1 MSVFAEIDANMGVET
16 EENNEVKETVVDN
29 TTSEVTKASSNESV
43 ATETSSK
50 DDASAVEKT
59 IKESSNKEIT
69 TERKAEVT
77 AVDDEEELKVPE
89 INYDDFKPIIN
100 FNDLSD
106 DEIIDTA
113 LNRLMQDTYF
123 GINGLPLIACFLYV
137 YNRAKK
143 DINFAEKVLLKSK
156 NFANAF
162 KYLEKQIKALANGSN
177 GIGLDHR
184 QIFAILDDYYFLDDI
199 AIAEKEAR
207 AKAIANKKKTRKSKT
222 ETKVATKVATA
233 KKEKK
238 SKEKVEEQPLNLFS
252 MM

>member
-1 MSVFAEIDANMGVET
+1 MSVFAEIDANMGVES

-29 TTSEVTKASSNESV
+29 TTSEVTKA
-43 ATETSSK
+43 
-50 DDASAVEKT
+50 
-59 IKESSNKEIT
+59 SSNKEIT

-106 DEIIDTA
+106 DEIIDGA
-113 LNRLMQDTYF
+113 LNRLMQDSYY
-123 GINGLPLIACFLYV
+123 GINGLPILACFLHV
-137 YNRAKK
+137 YNKAKK
-143 DINFAEKVLLKSK
+143 DIEFSKKILLKSK

-177 GIGLDHR
+177 GFGLDHR

>member
-1 MSVFAEIDANMGVET
+1 MSVAEIDANMGVET
-16 EENNEVKETVVDN
+16 EEVNKEAKETVVDN
-29 TTSEVTKASSNESV
+29 TTSEVTKASSN
-43 ATETSSK
+43 
-50 DDASAVEKT
+50 
-59 IKESSNKEIT
+59 KEIT
-69 TERKAEVT
+69 TESKTKVT

-156 NFANAF
+156 NFAKAF
-162 KYLEKQIKALANGSN
+162 DYLRNQIKALAKGSN

-184 QIFAILDDYYFLDDI
+184 QIFAILDDYYYLDDI

-238 SKEKVEEQPLNLFS
+238 SEEKVEEQPLNLFS

>member
-1 MSVFAEIDANMGVET
+1 MSVFAELDANMGVES

-29 TTSEVTKASSNESV
+29 TTSEVTKASSN
-43 ATETSSK
+43 
-50 DDASAVEKT
+50 
-59 IKESSNKEIT
+59 KEIT
-69 TERKAEVT
+69 TERKTEVT

-106 DEIIDTA
+106 DEIIDGA
-113 LNRLMQDTYF
+113 LNRIMQDTYY
-123 GINGLPLIACFLYV
+123 GINGLPLIACFLHV
-137 YNRAKK
+137 YNKAKK
-143 DINFAEKVLLKSK
+143 DIEFSKKILLKSK

-177 GIGLDHR
+177 GFGLDHR

-222 ETKVATKVATA
+222 ETKSATKVATA

>member
-1 MSVFAEIDANMGVET
+1 
-16 EENNEVKETVVDN
+16 
-29 TTSEVTKASSNESV
+29 
-43 ATETSSK
+43 
-50 DDASAVEKT
+50 
-59 IKESSNKEIT
+59 
-69 TERKAEVT
+69 
-77 AVDDEEELKVPE
+77 
-89 INYDDFKPIIN
+89 
-100 FNDLSD
+100 
-106 DEIIDTA
+106 
-113 LNRLMQDTYF
+113 
-123 GINGLPLIACFLYV
+123 
-137 YNRAKK
+137 
-143 DINFAEKVLLKSK
+143 
-156 NFANAF
+156 
-162 KYLEKQIKALANGSN
+162 LEKQIKALANGSN

>member
-29 TTSEVTKASSNESV
+29 TTSEVTKASSNESA

-50 DDASAVEKT
+50 DDVSAVEKA

-77 AVDDEEELKVPE
+77 AVDDDEELKVPE

-106 DEIIDTA
+106 DEIIDGA

-123 GINGLPLIACFLYV
+123 GINGLPLIACFLHV
-137 YNRAKK
+137 YNKAKK
-143 DINFAEKVLLKSK
+143 R
-156 NFANAF
+156 
-162 KYLEKQIKALANGSN
+162 
-177 GIGLDHR
+177 H
-184 QIFAILDDYYFLDDI
+184 
-199 AIAEKEAR
+199 
-207 AKAIANKKKTRKSKT
+207 
-222 ETKVATKVATA
+222 
-233 KKEKK
+233 
-238 SKEKVEEQPLNLFS
+238 
-252 MM
+252 

>member
-50 DDASAVEKT
+50 DDVSAVEKA

-77 AVDDEEELKVPE
+77 AVDDDEELKVPE

-100 FNDLSD
+100 FDNLSD

-123 GINGLPLIACFLYV
+123 GINGLPLI
-137 YNRAKK
+137 
-143 DINFAEKVLLKSK
+143 
-156 NFANAF
+156 
-162 KYLEKQIKALANGSN
+162 
-177 GIGLDHR
+177 
-184 QIFAILDDYYFLDDI
+184 
-199 AIAEKEAR
+199 
-207 AKAIANKKKTRKSKT
+207 
-222 ETKVATKVATA
+222 
-233 KKEKK
+233 
-238 SKEKVEEQPLNLFS
+238 
-252 MM
+252 

>member
-50 DDASAVEKT
+50 DDASAVEKA

-106 DEIIDTA
+106 DEIIDGA
-113 LNRLMQDTYF
+113 LNRLMQD
-123 GINGLPLIACFLYV
+123 
-137 YNRAKK
+137 
-143 DINFAEKVLLKSK
+143 
-156 NFANAF
+156 
-162 KYLEKQIKALANGSN
+162 
-177 GIGLDHR
+177 
-184 QIFAILDDYYFLDDI
+184 
-199 AIAEKEAR
+199 
-207 AKAIANKKKTRKSKT
+207 RKS
-222 ETKVATKVATA
+222 VV
-233 KKEKK
+233 
-238 SKEKVEEQPLNLFS
+238 
-252 MM
+252 

>member
-16 EENNEVKETVVDN
+16 EETVVDN
-29 TTSEVTKASSNESV
+29 TTSEVTAVCSNESV

-50 DDASAVEKT
+50 DEVTAVEKAV
-59 IKESSNKEIT
+59 EEGSNKEIT

-100 FNDLSD
+100 FNDLSN
-106 DEIIDTA
+106 DEIIDGA

-123 GINGLPLIACFLYV
+123 GINGLPLIACFLHV
-137 YNRAKK
+137 YNKAKK
-143 DINFAEKVLLKSK
+143 DIEFSKKILLKSK

-177 GIGLDHR
+177 GFGLDHR

-207 AKAIANKKKTRKSKT
+207 AKAIANKKKSRSKSKV

-238 SKEKVEEQPLNLFS
+238 TEEKVEEQPLNLFS

>member
-1 MSVFAEIDANMGVET
+1 MSVFAEIDANMGVES

-29 TTSEVTKASSNESV
+29 TTSEVTKASSN
-43 ATETSSK
+43 
-50 DDASAVEKT
+50 
-59 IKESSNKEIT
+59 KEIT
-69 TERKAEVT
+69 TERKTEVT

-106 DEIIDTA
+106 DEIIDGA
-113 LNRLMQDTYF
+113 LNRIMQDTYY
-123 GINGLPLIACFLYV
+123 GINGLPLIACFLHV
-137 YNRAKK
+137 YNKAKK
-143 DINFAEKVLLKSK
+143 DIEFSKKILLKSK

-177 GIGLDHR
+177 GFGLDHR

-222 ETKVATKVATA
+222 ETKSATKVATA

>member
-29 TTSEVTKASSNESV
+29 TTNEVTKASSNESV

-50 DDASAVEKT
+50 DDVSAVEKA

-106 DEIIDTA
+106 DEIIDGA
-113 LNRLMQDTYF
+113 LNRLTQDTYF
-123 GINGLPLIACFLYV
+123 GINGLPILACFLHV
-137 YNRAKK
+137 YNKAKK
-143 DINFAEKVLLKSK
+143 DIEFSKKILLKSK

-177 GIGLDHR
+177 GFGLDHR
-184 QIFAILDDYYFLDDI
+184 QIFAILDDYYFLDD
-199 AIAEKEAR
+199 
-207 AKAIANKKKTRKSKT
+207 IANKKKTRKSKT

-238 SKEKVEEQPLNLFS
+238 SEEKVEEQPLNLFS